1 MDLAKI
7 TDGFVKQESSTAA
20 TSTTNTG
27 PTPDLSP
34 VTPSKECEKRPR
46 EDDPEDKENH
56 NHHHDASTVAN
67 ISHISSNG
75 NNSSVVNHA
84 LMSTPEPKS
93 SSPPGLSHFAHLMQ
107 KSDTMYRQNL
117 NSDQYIYSDEEK
129 ENHKPSGKHHHG
141 QVPHTPSSV
150 PPQQPQYAFISHSI
164 TSYPSNE
171 PQIDNARLARRKRRR
186 TSPTE
191 LALLEQEFA
200 RNQKPPKHIRVD
212 IARRVDMTEK
222 AVQVWFQ
229 NKRQSVRKSMNK
241 SMTDDTSFADSSF
254 AETTFDE
261 TDSNSTF
268 LSNSNIS
275 TNISANKSITS
286 SITDNKSPLAQ
297 STTAASVANANANAK
312 ANANANANANTTST
326 NDSEIASV
334 APKTNN
340 SSFSVFED
348 APETPAKKKPSAP
361 RLSMRGGKATVI
373 YAGKA
378 KGGQLPGGRRLGV
391 PATPSSPGNNLG
403 LGGSPLAMSSPMT
416 QRTAS
421 QLNQASASSPLSAL
435 KSKSF
440 GTAEESLAA
449 TLKKRLPSM
458 HYDLPVTNKTSSVRH
473 GVTSPVVDAGS
484 REAECISNL
493 LSLRNGGRW

>member
-7 TDGFVKQESSTAA
+7 TDGFVKQEPSSC
-20 TSTTNTG
+20 STTNTG

-46 EDDPEDKENH
+46 EEDAEDDKDKERSLSSSS
-56 NHHHDASTVAN
+56 AAN
-67 ISHISSNG
+67 NAPQLS
-75 NNSSVVNHA
+75 
-84 LMSTPEPKS
+84 MSTPEPKA

-117 NSDQYIYSDEEK
+117 NSDQYLYSDEEK
-129 ENHKPSGKHHHG
+129 ENNKPSK
-141 QVPHTPSSV
+141 QAPHTPAGL
-150 PPQQPQYAFISHSI
+150 PAQQPQYAFISHSI

-261 TDSNSTF
+261 TDGNSTF
-268 LSNSNIS
+268 LSTNS
-275 TNISANKSITS
+275 KSISS
-286 SITDNKSPLAQ
+286 SITDTKSPLAQ
-297 STTAASVANANANAK
+297 STTAASVAAAPD
-312 ANANANANANTTST
+312 TTT

-334 APKTNN
+334 APKTN

-348 APETPAKKKPSAP
+348 TPETPAKKKPTAP

-378 KGGQLPGGRRLGV
+378 KGQLPGGRRLGA
-391 PATPSSPGNNLG
+391 PGTPSSPANAG
-403 LGGSPLAMSSPMT
+403 LGGSPLATSSPMT

-435 KSKSF
+435 KAKSF

-473 GVTSPVVDAGS
+473 GVTSSPVVDAGS

>member
-7 TDGFVKQESSTAA
+7 TDGFVKQEPASSLSSAS
-20 TSTTNTG
+20 STTNTG

-46 EDDPEDKENH
+46 EDDAEDAHDKSVAMATTHSNH
-56 NHHHDASTVAN
+56 SNH
-67 ISHISSNG
+67 SSG
-75 NNSSVVNHA
+75 S

-117 NSDQYIYSDEEK
+117 NSDQYIFSDEEK
-129 ENHKPSGKHHHG
+129 ENHKPAKAHMA
-141 QVPHTPSSV
+141 VPHTPSSL

-261 TDSNSTF
+261 TDGNSTF
-268 LSNSNIS
+268 LSNS
-275 TNISANKSITS
+275 SALNSNTHLHNKSITS
-286 SITDNKSPLAQ
+286 SVTDTKSPLAQ
-297 STTAASVANANANAK
+297 STTAASVAQANSNSTSNNNAVS
-312 ANANANANANTTST
+312 TTAAT

-334 APKTNN
+334 APKSTG

-348 APETPAKKKPSAP
+348 APETPAKKKPTAP

-373 YAGKA
+373 YAGKP
-378 KGGQLPGGRRLGV
+378 KGAQLSSARRLGV
-391 PATPSSPGNNLG
+391 PATPSSPGANGLG
-403 LGGSPLAMSSPMT
+403 LGGSPLATSSPMA

-473 GVTSPVVDAGS
+473 GVASPVVDAGS

>member
-7 TDGFVKQESSTAA
+7 TDGFVKQESST

-46 EDDPEDKENH
+46 EDDPEDKENP
-56 NHHHDASTVAN
+56 NHHHDASPVAN
-67 ISHISSNG
+67 TSHVSHN
-75 NNSSVVNHA
+75 SVVSHA

-129 ENHKPSGKHHHG
+129 ENHKPSTGKPHHHG

-268 LSNSNIS
+268 LSNANLS
-275 TNISANKSITS
+275 TNISANHKSITS

-297 STTAASVANANANAK
+297 STTAASVAANANANAK
-312 ANANANANANTTST
+312 DNATTNTTST

-334 APKTNN
+334 APKTNS

-348 APETPAKKKPSAP
+348 APETPAKKKPTAP

-373 YAGKA
+373 YAGKP

-391 PATPSSPGNNLG
+391 PATPSSPANNVG
-403 LGGSPLAMSSPMT
+403 LGGSPLATSSPMT
-416 QRTAS
+416 QRSAS

-473 GVTSPVVDAGS
+473 GVASPVVDAGS